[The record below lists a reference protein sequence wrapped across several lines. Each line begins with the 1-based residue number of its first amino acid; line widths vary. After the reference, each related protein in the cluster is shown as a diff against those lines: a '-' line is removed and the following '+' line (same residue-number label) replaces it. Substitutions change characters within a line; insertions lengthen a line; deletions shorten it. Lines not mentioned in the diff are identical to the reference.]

1 MTPGISVIL
10 IQRIGNRTGK
20 NFNLSLKR
28 TQRYLNQGGLYE
40 VSISGVCRIMKSVG
54 PHTLQRSG

>member
-40 VSISGVCRIMKSVG
+40 VSISGG
-54 PHTLQRSG
+54 AGL